1 MVSMKLRVAILS
13 LLVVTSASSVLATS
27 KCGSQN
33 SLRLL
38 RDKSPD
44 ALNVIEK
51 EWALADANRD
61 TTFLNCIFA
70 NEFQIASLNDFEV
83 HYKTEVLQWV
93 SNRTGS
99 AELEK
104 LQVRALGSA
113 AAARGVYKV
122 RRDGKLLSRFQ
133 FTDFFLY
140 RAGRWQAFARAL
152 SPLPVQ

>member
-1 MVSMKLRVAILS
+1 MKRRVAILS
-13 LLVVTSASSVLATS
+13 FLLITSASSVLAAP

-33 SLRLL
+33 SVPLL
-38 RDKSPD
+38 RDESPE
-44 ALNVIEK
+44 ALNAIEK
-51 EWALADANRD
+51 EWARAYANRD
-61 TTFLNCIFA
+61 TASLNCIFA

-99 AELEK
+99 AELEE
-104 LQVRALGSA
+104 LQVKARGSA

-140 RAGRWQAFARAL
+140 RAGRWQAFARVL